1 MHVILSRSGHSH
13 GRAQSCPRFA
23 VPRHVVPSRPVLLG
37 SRLGHLHNLRGDH
50 RADGDNLGLVRLH
63 DDHLAS
69 APAAEQPG
77 ERARDEEGEEEED
90 DVPELVGNFDD
101 PSNK

>member
-1 MHVILSRSGHSH
+1 
-13 GRAQSCPRFA
+13 
-23 VPRHVVPSRPVLLG
+23 
-37 SRLGHLHNLRGDH
+37 
-50 RADGDNLGLVRLH
+50 
-63 DDHLAS
+63 LAS

-101 PSNK
+101 PSNSSVW